1 MRGGGQ
7 RLLASTT
14 PSTARTYA
22 AARFTHQLHRPS
34 PALRRVG
41 QCVLQLRGRS
51 MEPMESSPAMRRQG
65 TATSAA
71 GASDQSTTSDGPKR
85 TLETLQ
91 FDNLALRTLPIDPV
105 LENFP
110 RKVLRSRM
118 TFTRHPPHID

>member
-22 AARFTHQLHRPS
+22 ARFTHQHRPS

-71 GASDQSTTSDGPKR
+71 GASHQSTASDGPKR

-110 RKVLRSRM
+110 RKVLRS
-118 TFTRHPPHID
+118 